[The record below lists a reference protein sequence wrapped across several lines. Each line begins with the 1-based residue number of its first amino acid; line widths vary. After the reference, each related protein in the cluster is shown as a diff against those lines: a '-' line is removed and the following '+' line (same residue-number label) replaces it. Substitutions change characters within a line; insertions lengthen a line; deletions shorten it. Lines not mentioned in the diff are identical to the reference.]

1 MLAGMDLNQIF
12 LFPVKDAEARKHFL
26 IGCLVV
32 LASFVIPIVPY
43 LALFGYSARIAKQ
56 IFNSEEPRMIPWD
69 DWGDMIKD
77 GLRMFGVRMIYSI
90 PMLLIA
96 IPLMFMG
103 LGLPILLENVSSSDA
118 EAIFSIFMVLMLG
131 SMCLIIPLSLP
142 LAVIIPAA
150 EMHAVEK
157 DDFAAGFKF
166 REWWQI
172 FRANLSGFI
181 ASFAIYYG
189 ATMILT
195 VFMQII
201 IATLIL
207 ACLLPLILPGITLY
221 LSLVMYAA
229 IAQAYKIGKEK
240 VTQTETQSALTA

>member
-32 LASFVIPIVPY
+32 LASFFIPIVPY

-69 DWGDMIKD
+69 DWGGMMKD
-77 GLRMFGVRMIYSI
+77 GLMMFGVRIIYSL
-90 PMLLIA
+90 PMLMIA

-118 EAIFSIFMVLMLG
+118 EGIISVFMVLMLG
-131 SMCLIIPLSLP
+131 AMCLIIPLSLP
-142 LAVIIPAA
+142 LALIIPAA

-195 VFMQII
+195 VFMQIL

-221 LSLVMYAA
+221 LSLVMYAT
-229 IAQAYKIGKEK
+229 IAQAYKVGKEK
-240 VTQTETQSALTA
+240 VKQTETQSALIA

>member
-26 IGCLVV
+26 IGCFVV

-131 SMCLIIPLSLP
+131 SMCSWN
-142 LAVIIPAA
+142 
-150 EMHAVEK
+150 E
-157 DDFAAGFKF
+157 
-166 REWWQI
+166 
-172 FRANLSGFI
+172 
-181 ASFAIYYG
+181 
-189 ATMILT
+189 
-195 VFMQII
+195 
-201 IATLIL
+201 
-207 ACLLPLILPGITLY
+207 
-221 LSLVMYAA
+221 
-229 IAQAYKIGKEK
+229 
-240 VTQTETQSALTA
+240 

>member
-32 LASFVIPIVPY
+32 LASFFIPIVPY
-43 LALFGYSARIAKQ
+43 LALFGYSARITKQ

-69 DWGDMIKD
+69 DWGGMMKD
-77 GLRMFGVRMIYSI
+77 GLMMFGVRMIYSL
-90 PMLLIA
+90 PMLMIA

-118 EAIFSIFMVLMLG
+118 EGIISVFMLLMLG
-131 SMCLIIPLSLP
+131 AMCLIIPLSLP
-142 LAVIIPAA
+142 LALIIPAA
-150 EMHAVEK
+150 EMHAIEK

-195 VFMQII
+195 VFMQIL

-221 LSLVMYAA
+221 LSLVMYAT
-229 IAQAYKIGKEK
+229 IAQAYKVGKEK
-240 VTQTETQSALTA
+240 VKQTETQSALIA